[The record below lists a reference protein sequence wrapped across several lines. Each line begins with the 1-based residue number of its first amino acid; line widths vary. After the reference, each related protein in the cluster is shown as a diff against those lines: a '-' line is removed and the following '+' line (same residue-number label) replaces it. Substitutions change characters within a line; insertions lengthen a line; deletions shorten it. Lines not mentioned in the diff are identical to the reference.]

1 MQKGKSGPRRL
12 PDRILR
18 TLCRASPGKEPDT
31 GEPEP
36 NPRAQC
42 ISAARHECINDGEMM
57 ELMREGVITP
67 IYKKGCRDRL
77 ENYRPI
83 TVLSTLYKIYTK
95 CLVERM
101 RAVLPHLIDS
111 AQGAFQDKYVG
122 ELARVVQDLSSY
134 LESEDGGGLMLFC
147 DQAKAYDRVDWD
159 FMFSVL
165 ETMELGDDFIA
176 MVKLAYTNNR
186 SRVKINGH
194 CGKPFEPSNG
204 VKQGC
209 ALSCFLYICVF
220 QAFLSLLKQPD
231 ENGEVLK
238 GIKIPGALRR
248 IELRAHAFANEHILR
263 CQSRTTPTTHTATH
277 SDS

>member
-1 MQKGKSGPRRL
+1 M
-12 PDRILR
+12 
-18 TLCRASPGKEPDT
+18 
-31 GEPEP
+31 
-36 NPRAQC
+36 
-42 ISAARHECINDGEMM
+42 
-57 ELMREGVITP
+57 
-67 IYKKGCRDRL
+67 
-77 ENYRPI
+77 
-83 TVLSTLYKIYTK
+83 LSTLYKIYTK

-111 AQGAFQDKYVG
+111 AQGAFQDNYIG

-238 GIKIPGALRR
+238 GIKIPGAFGEGE
-248 IELRAHAFANEHILR
+248 IELRAHAFADERIFCDANRVRRRRRIPR
-263 CQSRTTPTTHTATH
+263 CTPTPE
-277 SDS
+277 D

>member
-1 MQKGKSGPRRL
+1 MHAILSMQKGKSPGLDGFPIEFYEIFAGR
-12 PDRILR
+12 
-18 TLCRASPGKEPDT
+18 SPGKDPDT

-36 NPRAQC
+36 NPLAQC
-42 ISAARHECINDGEMM
+42 ISAALHECINDGEMM

-111 AQGAFQDKYVG
+111 AQGAFQDKYIG

-165 ETMELGDDFIA
+165 ETMVHDP
-176 MVKLAYTNNR
+176 
-186 SRVKINGH
+186 RVADVPWTICTSGGYLCH
-194 CGKPFEPSNG
+194 C
-204 VKQGC
+204 
-209 ALSCFLYICVF
+209 
-220 QAFLSLLKQPD
+220 D
-231 ENGEVLK
+231 
-238 GIKIPGALRR
+238 
-248 IELRAHAFANEHILR
+248 
-263 CQSRTTPTTHTATH
+263 
-277 SDS
+277 